1 MATTTFYKSGT
12 FSVTGSTSIGVS
24 CWGAGGNG
32 NSNGKGGS
40 GGAYAAKTLTIQS
53 GSYTVDVGQVNADI
67 FGNGG
72 ASSFT
77 SASVIVVRAGGGR
90 SDGTIT
96 GQSSLNT
103 GSTKYTGGIGGTF
116 AENYGNYGGA
126 GGGSAAGG
134 IGNGAAG
141 ANGSDTGA
149 SFPQFGHSLT
159 GSLGASG
166 AASGGGNGGNA
177 AYYYAGTDSRLINA
191 TNGDVPGGGGGGG
204 YSGET
209 RVSVKTEGFGGSGM
223 VTVSW

>member
-1 MATTTFYKSGT
+1 MATTTFYTSGT
-12 FSVTGSTSIGVS
+12 FTVTGSTSITAS

-32 NSNGKGGS
+32 NLNGTGGS
-40 GGAYAAKTLTIQS
+40 GGAYAQGKLTIQS
-53 GSYTVDVGQVNADI
+53 GSYTVNVGQANADI

-72 ASSFT
+72 ASSFV
-77 SASVIVVRAGGGR
+77 SASVILVRAGGGK

-96 GQSSLNT
+96 GQSSVNT
-103 GSTKYTGGIGGTF
+103 GSIKYTGGLGGTF
-116 AENYGNYGGA
+116 AANYGNYGGA
-126 GGGSAAGG
+126 GGGSSAGG
-134 IGNGAAG
+134 LGNGVAG

-166 AASGGGNGGNA
+166 TSSGGGNGGNA

-191 TNGDVPGGGGGGG
+191 TNGDIPGGGGGGG

-209 RVSVKTEGFGGSGM
+209 STSVKTEGLGGAGL
-223 VTVSW
+223 VVISW